1 MVIALLHVSCDL
13 VTHQIQ
19 NGTFLPKNF
28 ICEILRKQAK
38 SDETDWGKGENWKE
52 QVFRDK

>member
-1 MVIALLHVSCDL
+1 MVIALRQVSCAL
-13 VTHQIQ
+13 VTHQMRTVLSYQ
-19 NGTFLPKNF
+19 K
-28 ICEILRKQAK
+28 RVK